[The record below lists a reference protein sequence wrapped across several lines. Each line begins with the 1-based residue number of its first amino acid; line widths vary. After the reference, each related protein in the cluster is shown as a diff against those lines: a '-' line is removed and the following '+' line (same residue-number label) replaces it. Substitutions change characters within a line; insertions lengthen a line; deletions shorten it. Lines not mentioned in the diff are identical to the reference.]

1 MVSGNTPATKSS
13 ALRHYGIVMAFAIVG
28 LLLVFSSSL
37 RARIYPPVAPVVPI
51 QTQATTSVSSSTG
64 LSRMAPVRLQ
74 IPSIHLDTTFVPPLA
89 LNADKTVAVP
99 DTYTQVGWYS
109 GGAAPGEVGPAV
121 ILGHVDSK
129 TGPAVFY
136 SLGQVQVGDEVQ
148 VTRSD
153 GTVATFEI
161 TELKRYPQS
170 DFPTLDVYG
179 LTDYPALRL
188 VTCSGIYDHGQKR
201 YSHNLVVYARLVK

>member
-1 MVSGNTPATKSS
+1 MNSGVTPTTKFS

-37 RARIYPPVAPVVPI
+37 RVLVYPPIASVVPVL
-51 QTQATTSVSSSTG
+51 TVATTSVASSTG

-74 IPSIHLDTTFVPPLA
+74 ISSIHLDTTFVPPLA
-89 LNADKTVAVP
+89 LNADKTVSVP
-99 DTYTQVGWYS
+99 DNYTQVGWYS

-129 TGPAVFY
+129 TGPAIFY

-148 VTRSD
+148 ITRTD
-153 GTVATFEI
+153 GTIATFEI

-179 LTDYPALRL
+179 PTNYPALRL
-188 VTCSGIYDHGQKR
+188 VTCTGIYDHGQQL
-201 YSHNLVVYARLVK
+201 YSHNLVVYARLLK